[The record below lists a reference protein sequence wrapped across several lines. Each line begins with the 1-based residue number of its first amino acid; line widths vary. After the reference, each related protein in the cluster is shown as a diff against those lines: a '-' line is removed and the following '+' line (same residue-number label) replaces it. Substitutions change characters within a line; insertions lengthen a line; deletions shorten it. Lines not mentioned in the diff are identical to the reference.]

1 MKRTL
6 CTLLLTLLL
15 LSALPPPAA
24 QAAGTVA
31 VSLPAF
37 AVTLNG
43 QTFSNDYS
51 KYPLLVYR
59 DITYFPMTYY
69 DCRLLGLTTGWSAA
83 AGLSINKGNAPLPEY
98 VREVQTGRN
107 SPGQQARIAGGAVR
121 VNGKTVDN
129 SREQYPLLLFRDVTY
144 FPLTWR
150 FAVEEFGWSYHFDGE
165 SGLTISNPAAPFAPA
180 EEWTGEVSE
189 GRMIMGTGSLPVVC
203 MFGAGADEFAPPGT
217 APGAGIG
224 LYNKTSDPIRIL
236 PDSFPWEY
244 QIYRLIGDREELV
257 YRKAIPFFAGEIPE
271 GSFAH
276 WSIDDSFWDG
286 GFAAGD
292 YRCVLVHPESIPYQI
307 VGTSSELLSPVSDS
321 GAYAV
326 VFSHDVT
333 VKS

>member
-1 MKRTL
+1 M
-6 CTLLLTLLL
+6 
-15 LSALPPPAA
+15 
-24 QAAGTVA
+24 
-31 VSLPAF
+31 
-37 AVTLNG
+37 
-43 QTFSNDYS
+43 
-51 KYPLLVYR
+51 
-59 DITYFPMTYY
+59 
-69 DCRLLGLTTGWSAA
+69 
-83 AGLSINKGNAPLPEY
+83 
-98 VREVQTGRN
+98 
-107 SPGQQARIAGGAVR
+107 IAGGAVR

-165 SGLTISNPAAPFAPA
+165 SGLTISNPAAPFASA

-217 APGAGIG
+217 APGAGIS

-244 QIYRLIGDREELV
+244 QIYRLIGGREELV

-276 WSIDDSFWDG
+276 WGIDDSFWDGGFAAGDYRCVLVHPESIPCIDDSFWDG